1 MELKQ
6 LEHFVT
12 VVQEGGFAPAA
23 RALGLTQP
31 SLTRSIAALEKGL
44 GVKLFDRRN
53 LGATLNDSGHE
64 LLPHATA
71 ILKEARRAQFKFVS
85 QDAGTRREPFR
96 LGISPNLLFSFLPE
110 HLRQLLDGG
119 DEIAVTTGT
128 YESLT
133 EALRVREL
141 DMVLCTAMAAAPV
154 GRPHTDFG
162 VQCFGQEDVVPAA
175 RSDHPV
181 LDEPVCLAAVARHR
195 WAIPYQM
202 SVSYRFVLVFNENSL
217 QPPVQSLSS
226 SSLSLIRR
234 AVADWGLLGM
244 LPRRM
249 LLQEA
254 VGEKRRL
261 ASEPALIALDVPE
274 LTLSYKLM
282 AIYNRTGQ
290 LEPTARTLLKA
301 LQKMAVP
308 AEVVPMP
315 AQSRT

>member
-1 MELKQ
+1 VELKQ

-12 VVQEGGFAPAA
+12 VAQEGGFAPAA

-44 GVKLFDRRN
+44 GVKLFDRKN
-53 LGATLNDSGHE
+53 LGATLNNAGHE

-71 ILKEARRAQFKFVS
+71 ILQEAKRAQFKFVT
-85 QDAGTRREPFR
+85 QEAGPRREPFR
-96 LGISPNLLFSFLPE
+96 LGISPNLLFSFLPD
-110 HLRQLLDGG
+110 HLRPLLDGD

-133 EALRVREL
+133 DALRIRKL

-154 GRPHTDFG
+154 GRPHTDFA
-162 VQCFGQEDVVPAA
+162 VQCFGEEDVVPAA

-181 LDEPVCLAAVARHR
+181 FDEPASLATVAHHR

-202 SVSYRFVLVFNENSL
+202 SVSYRFVLVFNEHGL
-217 QPPVQSLSS
+217 PPPTQSLSS

-234 AVADWGLLGM
+234 AVSDWGLLGM

-249 LLQEA
+249 LVQA
-254 VGEKRRL
+254 PAGGKR
-261 ASEPALIALDVPE
+261 
-274 LTLSYKLM
+274 
-282 AIYNRTGQ
+282 
-290 LEPTARTLLKA
+290 ARGIRRRDCAARRAGAGT
-301 LQKMAVP
+301 
-308 AEVVPMP
+308 
-315 AQSRT
+315 